1 MQKISGIL
9 IFLSFITT
17 LYSYFFQNDFL
28 IISGILAW
36 SAFVI
41 LFSSLKSKKL
51 LSILFLLSIVALIY
65 SYMNSY
71 EINFIKLFTVNQYLL
86 TLLIGVGF
94 LRLIATPKNENL
106 KDLPKGKGSFI
117 RTYMGVHF
125 FGSVINMSS
134 LLLVADK
141 MYKKAKL
148 SDAQIVL
155 LTRAFSSDAYW
166 SPFFVAFAAAITYAP
181 NLDTHIIII
190 NGLFL
195 VLIGFMFTFYE
206 ITKND
211 RFELENFRGYPIA
224 LETLVLPFSLAF
236 LVLLTNYFVKDL
248 KVIVLIALFSL
259 ILAFFVLP
267 IKKGINKSINIFK
280 SHILEELPKMK
291 VEMSLFLIAGMFG
304 ISISSILFGIG
315 IELPFEKFDWII
327 ASIFLAL
334 FIILGFVGIHPIISI
349 AIVGEF
355 LSGVNHTLLAV
366 AFLMSW
372 ATTVSTS
379 PFSGLNLTIVSRYT
393 LDSKRVFKLNIIYA
407 IKMYFVS
414 VFCLYCLSKYLGI

>member
-51 LSILFLLSIVALIY
+51 LIILFLLSIIALIY
-65 SYMNSY
+65 SYMNNY

-106 KDLPKGKGSFI
+106 KDLPKGKASFI

-259 ILAFFVLP
+259 ILAFIVLP

-379 PFSGLNLTIVSRYT
+379 PFSGLNLTIVSRYA

-407 IKMYFVS
+407 VKMYFIS

>member
-259 ILAFFVLP
+259 ILAFIVLP

>member
-51 LSILFLLSIVALIY
+51 LIILFLLSIIALIY
-65 SYMNSY
+65 SYMNNY

-259 ILAFFVLP
+259 ILAFIVLP

-407 IKMYFVS
+407 IKMYLKNHINF
-414 VFCLYCLSKYLGI
+414 I

>member
-51 LSILFLLSIVALIY
+51 LIILFLLSIIALIY
-65 SYMNSY
+65 SYMNNY

-259 ILAFFVLP
+259 ILAFIVLP

>member
-1 MQKISGIL
+1 M
-9 IFLSFITT
+9 
-17 LYSYFFQNDFL
+17 
-28 IISGILAW
+28 
-36 SAFVI
+36 
-41 LFSSLKSKKL
+41 
-51 LSILFLLSIVALIY
+51 
-65 SYMNSY
+65 
-71 EINFIKLFTVNQYLL
+71 
-86 TLLIGVGF
+86 
-94 LRLIATPKNENL
+94 IATPKNENL